1 MLWTLLVSH
10 VSNPRPWKLRQLVKV
25 KAISST
31 DDTFHRRKFRLKFV
45 TRPTLVELGREPR

>member
-10 VSNPRPWKLRQLVKV
+10 VSNPRPWKLRQLAKV